1 MASMTT
7 PKGTAMRRLLLA
19 LALAA
24 APAFAATPNDL
35 LADFA
40 TQAKKESPAF
50 AGFSAERGRAF
61 FTAAHGKDWRC
72 DTCHGPNPAQPGKHT
87 VTGKTIAP
95 LAPHR
100 RRLTMVAPHREQPLR
115 CLSTPPTHCS
125 ASGTASPTSVD
136 HGPGPRTVPQ
146 ERNDS

>member
-7 PKGTAMRRLLLA
+7 PKGTAMRPLLLA
-19 LALAA
+19 LAIAA
-24 APAFAATPNDL
+24 APAFAATPSDL

-40 TQAKKESPAF
+40 AQAKKESPAF

-87 VTGKTIAP
+87 VTGKAIAP
-95 LAPHR
+95 LAPAANPERFASLDKAEKWFR
-100 RRLTMVAPHREQPLR
+100 RNCGDVVGRPCTPLEKGDV
-115 CLSTPPTHCS
+115 L
-125 ASGTASPTSVD
+125 AWLA
-136 HGPGPRTVPQ
+136 TVK
-146 ERNDS
+146 